1 MCAQNCSL
9 CLESKLEN
17 NPVENATTVSALL
30 SQGKID
36 TGENKCPGNTLKV
49 LFRFHSG
56 QGFFFV
62 SVTEDYIHYQIN
74 LLLTIAYVFQMCDN
88 L

>member
-1 MCAQNCSL
+1 MS
-9 CLESKLEN
+9 
-17 NPVENATTVSALL
+17 
-30 SQGKID
+30 
-36 TGENKCPGNTLKV
+36 GNTLKV
-49 LFRFHSG
+49 LLDFTVVRD
-56 QGFFFV
+56 FFV